1 MSTMALTFGVDLVF
15 DDRVKLSSV
24 SSHSV
29 YNDMRAATALWL
41 ENEIKNGRAV
51 LKQSNAFRHF
61 FNAARFAMP
70 KMPLAIPKMPRN
82 LGELSQA
89 GKAAR
94 QKFRDVRTA
103 FDDARKYQKQFTN
116 TPVARVTPSGDVI
129 RAEDYYQA
137 ASKLKSYNPEGFRVL
152 QNKVK
157 PLRTTDASKF
167 EEALRARGQSQVRVP
182 DSLLNQYPQYRPT
195 ANYPAGARSALVR
208 AAGQQARATPTATP
222 SAIQPNSNPLG
233 LNTAEQQRLQSAQA
247 RLQRLHARLQR
258 NVRGRATG
266 AQPSATGAQP
276 RATGAQPRA
285 TGQQLQATPTG
296 AQPRATGQ
304 QLQATPTGAQSRAT
318 GTNTQQVVQGNT
330 TTTTRVVP
338 NQQTMPGAP
347 AQSVAPDAYNL
358 PFAAQTPLAR
368 EHHQLLRLEIANAE
382 RNLLARGNLS
392 EPEIAYALRQFRDE
406 LVGQYAAG
414 PSTFGILGGGARGLF
429 GSQYFV
435 NPFRFIREGG
445 ATNALRRR
453 VNQRLQAPT
462 AANPIQHVSPQQAAR
477 VANQQTS
484 PGNGQFTAQGVLDY
498 MKENPLLGAA
508 GMASAAYLGG
518 QIFGGGGGNS
528 APITVTTT

>member
-1 MSTMALTFGVDLVF
+1 
-15 DDRVKLSSV
+15 
-24 SSHSV
+24 
-29 YNDMRAATALWL
+29 
-41 ENEIKNGRAV
+41 
-51 LKQSNAFRHF
+51 
-61 FNAARFAMP
+61 
-70 KMPLAIPKMPRN
+70 
-82 LGELSQA
+82 
-89 GKAAR
+89 
-94 QKFRDVRTA
+94 
-103 FDDARKYQKQFTN
+103 
-116 TPVARVTPSGDVI
+116 
-129 RAEDYYQA
+129 
-137 ASKLKSYNPEGFRVL
+137 
-152 QNKVK
+152 
-157 PLRTTDASKF
+157 
-167 EEALRARGQSQVRVP
+167 
-182 DSLLNQYPQYRPT
+182 
-195 ANYPAGARSALVR
+195 
-208 AAGQQARATPTATP
+208 
-222 SAIQPNSNPLG
+222 
-233 LNTAEQQRLQSAQA
+233 
-247 RLQRLHARLQR
+247 
-258 NVRGRATG
+258 
-266 AQPSATGAQP
+266 
-276 RATGAQPRA
+276 
-285 TGQQLQATPTG
+285 
-296 AQPRATGQ
+296 
-304 QLQATPTGAQSRAT
+304 
-318 GTNTQQVVQGNT
+318 
-330 TTTTRVVP
+330 
-338 NQQTMPGAP
+338 MPGAP